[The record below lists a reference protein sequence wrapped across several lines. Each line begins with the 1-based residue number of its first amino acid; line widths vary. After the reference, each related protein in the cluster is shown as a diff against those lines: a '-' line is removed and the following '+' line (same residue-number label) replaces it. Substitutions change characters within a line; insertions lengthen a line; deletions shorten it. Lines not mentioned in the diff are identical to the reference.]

1 MNIIAPCSPNAF
13 SGAHIGTHSKIR
25 LAFINMCGLINTNM
39 NESGSD
45 LYMYGMVCVCVK
57 ACICAFSNHFGF
69 IIFHTRVI
77 PSLPF
82 IASHNHVYF
91 RCLQHTHTHFHNHAN
106 DNVFQTFKIYPN
118 MLHGYICSIL
128 AHTPRNL
135 YSVDVLSFCRFWLE
149 KLCVYHNFCRLRLW
163 SHGVR
168 LWGERHTHTV
178 SEEQIRSTEAT

>member
-1 MNIIAPCSPNAF
+1 MAW
-13 SGAHIGTHSKIR
+13 
-25 LAFINMCGLINTNM
+25 
-39 NESGSD
+39 
-45 LYMYGMVCVCVK
+45 CVCVK

-118 MLHGYICSIL
+118 MLHRYICSIL

-168 LWGERHTHTV
+168 LWGERHTHGEPGTD
-178 SEEQIRSTEAT
+178 SEHWSNIKIFIAPPKLCKRLLAWSLNAFHFIFIQTKNVCIFFSD